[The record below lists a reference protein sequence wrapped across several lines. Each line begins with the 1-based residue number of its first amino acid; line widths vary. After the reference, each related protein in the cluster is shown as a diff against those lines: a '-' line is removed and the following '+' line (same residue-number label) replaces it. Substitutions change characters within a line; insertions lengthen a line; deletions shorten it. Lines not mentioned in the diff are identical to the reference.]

1 MRRRLGTDPTYPK
14 QLMGSRARSGWG
26 GTICFTQGEATLPFL
41 REESM
46 SSLTVLKVLGRARSG
61 KARGIRQRT
70 RRPAPRHRGAEQSG
84 TPRSQLIRG
93 APAEAPP
100 LAPPPRLGRDHRA
113 ASGGV
118 SARGGGGAAIVRS
131 AQPRGE
137 GRELRSQPGPGASQ
151 PAAATPQPAGAPG
164 SSPAGPELASSAAR
178 NSAVAGERRR
188 ERLRTPG
195 LARPHGP
202 APPPQLPS
210 LSCRVPPL
218 SSGRVVLPASS

>member
-100 LAPPPRLGRDHRA
+100 LAPPPP
-113 ASGGV
+113 ASGETIAPPREGCPLGEGAERPL
-118 SARGGGGAAIVRS
+118 SGQHSLGGRGGNY
-131 AQPRGE
+131 
-137 GRELRSQPGPGASQ
+137 GASLD
-151 PAAATPQPAGAPG
+151 PGRHSRPLRLHSRRGLRVLPQPVP
-164 SSPAGPELASSAAR
+164 SSP
-178 NSAVAGERRR
+178 
-188 ERLRTPG
+188 
-195 LARPHGP
+195 ARPHGT
-202 APPPQLPS
+202 ALW
-210 LSCRVPPL
+210 LG
-218 SSGRVVLPASS
+218 SGGESG